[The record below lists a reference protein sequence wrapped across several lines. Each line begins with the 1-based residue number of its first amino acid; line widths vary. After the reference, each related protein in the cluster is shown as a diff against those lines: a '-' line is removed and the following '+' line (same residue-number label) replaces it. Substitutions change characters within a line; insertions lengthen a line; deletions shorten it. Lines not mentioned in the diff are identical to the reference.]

1 MMSRSE
7 GTGAVFIYLWN
18 ANTPYVFV
26 KSMFFTLNRA
36 ALQLNMLLV
45 SSMSCTLNRLTLQ
58 LNML

>member
-1 MMSRSE
+1 M
-7 GTGAVFIYLWN
+7 FIYLWN